1 MCCFVIFQLL
11 CNNFRSVYAAFLRP
25 FFQHTFEGLNDNS
38 QASSCLHYPS
48 RKALRNL
55 LDTTPWSGFIESL
68 LLLQLTL
75 LSLLSMLVEISQH
88 SRAYD
93 AAPEDSFVNKP
104 APALFYRFAFEN
116 SSLKPFLSARMS
128 G

>member
-1 MCCFVIFQLL
+1 MLL
-11 CNNFRSVYAAFLRP
+11 FYAL

-38 QASSCLHYPS
+38 QASSCLYYPS

-55 LDTTPWSGFIESL
+55 LDTTPWSGLVETL

-75 LSLLSMLVEISQH
+75 LSLLSMLVEMSQH

-93 AAPEDSFVNKP
+93 AAPKDSFVNKP

-116 SSLKPFLSARMS
+116 SNLKPFLSARMS